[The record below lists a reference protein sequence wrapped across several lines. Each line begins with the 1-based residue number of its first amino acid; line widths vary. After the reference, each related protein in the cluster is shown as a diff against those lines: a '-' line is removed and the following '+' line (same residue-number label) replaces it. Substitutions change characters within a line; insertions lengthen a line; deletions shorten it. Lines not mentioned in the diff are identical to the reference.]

1 MFLKFAWLEVAY
13 CLVGHFTLLLWVSV
27 VVRRVLLDGS
37 KLPGLGADRLAW
49 WIALS
54 AAGILLVLFFCYSL
68 FCSLAP
74 ILMIVGRYT
83 LAERIYRRTLKMRQK
98 APFVG
103 KTARVDFWNVSLANC
118 YLRQKRYEE
127 AENLYRKVLA
137 RVEHRSF
144 IDRMTNHGLS
154 DVARENYISLLR
166 ETGREDEAM
175 QESSLLDGS
184 ANYMR
189 IKYAF
194 VCIVVLVLGIL
205 FSLWLDGALRER
217 LGA

>member
-37 KLPGLGADRLAW
+37 KLPGLGADLLAW

-74 ILMIVGRYT
+74 IFMIAGRYT
-83 LAERIYRRTLKMRQK
+83 LAERIYKRTLKMRQK
-98 APFVG
+98 A
-103 KTARVDFWNVSLANC
+103 
-118 YLRQKRYEE
+118 
-127 AENLYRKVLA
+127 
-137 RVEHRSF
+137 
-144 IDRMTNHGLS
+144 
-154 DVARENYISLLR
+154 LLR

-175 QESSLLDGS
+175 HQASQLDGS

-194 VCIVVLVLGIL
+194 VCVVVLVLGIL
-205 FSLWLDGALRER
+205 FSLWLDGAL
-217 LGA
+217 